1 MGKNRVGCPV
11 FFNRATLWVSATIA
25 VVACLSVTR
34 WYCIETD
41 KDINVFFSA
50 L

>member
-1 MGKNRVGCPV
+1 MC
-11 FFNRATLWVSATIA
+11 VSVAIA

-34 WYCIETD
+34 QYCIETD
-41 KDINVFFSA
+41 KDTINTFFSA